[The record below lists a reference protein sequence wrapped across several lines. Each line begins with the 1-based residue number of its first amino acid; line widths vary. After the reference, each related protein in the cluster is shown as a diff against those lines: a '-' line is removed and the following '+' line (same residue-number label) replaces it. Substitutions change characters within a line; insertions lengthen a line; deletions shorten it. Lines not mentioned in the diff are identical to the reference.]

1 MRASLMLS
9 YGVDLDE
16 ARHEPLKLS
25 DLAAWLPAGSP
36 VWRSFGGPAAISDEV
51 RAMQMLDYTTR
62 VVDFHLVK
70 GKGKKPQPPK
80 TPPYAHEKR
89 SEDMRV
95 RRKAEALVKRQQKP
109 T

>member
-1 MRASLMLS
+1 MMYSI
-9 YGVDLDE
+9 DLE
-16 ARHEPLKLS
+16 TAMEEPS
-25 DLAAWLPAGSP
+25 NLAELVAWLPPGSP

-51 RAMQMLDYTTR
+51 RAIQMLDYTTR

-89 SEDMRV
+89 SEDARV
-95 RRKAEALVKRQQKP
+95 RRKAEALVQRQQSSS
-109 T
+109 